1 MFVCCTGSGG
11 NSDAD
16 EHTVP
21 DSTLV
26 VTTMDERVQT
36 VQPKEVGVGTT
47 AVLNQQSSVAE
58 APRQLAAIAPTA
70 EAPRQIAAVSPTAKA
85 SRQRASIAP
94 VAVLADNDRSTQG
107 AQLAMQKVGSQSSTA
122 ARSSQYGP
130 AARSSQYGVNTFMD
144 SVSLSVLQATAT
156 HRRSMVQ
163 RALKSGK
170 FDTNERDKV
179 TGLTPLQLAQEAN
192 LEDIAIELANAGADV
207 NVKDN
212 HGNTPLHVAAW
223 NGEAEIAKHLLAR
236 KCDILASNHL
246 GNQPLHNAVQ
256 MSREDVVELLVNAR
270 ADLHA
275 VNDVGYTPGGLAED
289 MGTVAMSNR
298 MSILG
303 AGRFSQ
309 S

>member
-16 EHTVP
+16 EYISEA
-21 DSTLV
+21 DSALV
-26 VTTMDERVQT
+26 VAAMGERVQT

-58 APRQLAAIAPTA
+58 APRQ
-70 EAPRQIAAVSPTAKA
+70 IAAVSPTAKA
-85 SRQRASIAP
+85 SRQRASIARI
-94 VAVLADNDRSTQG
+94 AVLADNDRSTQG
-107 AQLAMQKVGSQSSTA
+107 AQLAMQKVGSQSSPA

-130 AARSSQYGVNTFMD
+130 AARSSQYGLNTFMD

-170 FDTNERDKV
+170 YDTNERDEV
-179 TGLTPLQLAQEAN
+179 TGLTALQLAQEAN

-207 NVKDN
+207 NVQDN
-212 HGNTPLHVAAW
+212 HGNTPLHVAVW
-223 NGEAEIAKHLLAR
+223 DGEVEIVKHLLAR

-289 MGTVAMSNR
+289 MGTVAMSHR
-298 MSILG
+298 MSTLG